1 MDVLCFSSRV
11 GLSLLTLS
19 LLASNERKK
28 EFGLFF
34 FFFFS
39 PVETNRKTSTAQ
51 FDFILMK

>member
-19 LLASNERKK
+19 LLAGNERKK